1 MFLHHLN
8 VIGVLHLRVSQSNF
22 SVGEQRRKK
31 DLKKKKKKG
40 REMFSKKESQS
51 SQS

>member
-1 MFLHHLN
+1 MEMFLHHLN
-8 VIGVLHLRVSQSNF
+8 VIGVLHLWVSQSNL
-22 SVGEQRRKK
+22 SIGEQRKK
-31 DLKKKKKKG
+31 SLKKKG